1 MQTFNI
7 FLLLSAT
14 IFGLYQGKVSSGEF
28 YITLALANIAFILI
42 KENNRRKNRDKQ
54 ADEHDYLAK
63 NPSKN
68 LLHD

>member
-7 FLLLSAT
+7 VLLLGVT
-14 IFGLYQGKVSSGEF
+14 FFRLYEGKVSSGEF
-28 YITLALANIAFILI
+28 YITLALANIALILI
-42 KENNRRKNRDKQ
+42 KENTRRKKRDEKV
-54 ADEHDYLAK
+54 DEQDYLTT